1 MIKLESGAKRRMY
14 TRLKRATGKKLEKNW
29 DSVIAEQFQ
38 SETMSSTCPLASALI
53 CMLVIS

>member
-1 MIKLESGAKRRMY
+1 MY
-14 TRLKRATGKKLEKNW
+14 TRLKRATGKKSEKNW

-38 SETMSSTCPLASALI
+38 SETMSSACPLASALI